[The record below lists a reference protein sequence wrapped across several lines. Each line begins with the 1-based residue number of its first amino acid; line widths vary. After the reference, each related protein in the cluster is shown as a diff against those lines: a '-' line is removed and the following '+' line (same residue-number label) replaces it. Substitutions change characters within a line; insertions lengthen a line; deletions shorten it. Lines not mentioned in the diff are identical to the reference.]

1 MIARL
6 REPNRHRRRPTV
18 IMRTS
23 APLLALAAIALV
35 AGCGGAD
42 QTASGTSTA
51 AAPAAGIA
59 HPTGARDVVVRVA
72 SGGGFVAVE
81 ANLASLPSYTLYGDG
96 TVIRTVAAP
105 AGSALALGAGA
116 APQLE
121 TGHLDEAAVQELL
134 SQAERAGLLAPGA
147 IDYGDMGSVGVADM
161 PTTTVT
167 LTTDAGTVDRAAYA
181 LGGGTVPG
189 GHDLSAAQQS
199 ARAALSGFVALTEG
213 SPADATPY
221 LPERLAVFVAP
232 WLEQPDV
239 ATDAEPAEL
248 PLAADLAAL
257 TKAGANS
264 AAGFGCTV
272 VDGEAVPKLLAATA
286 SPSPSGLWRAPGGH
300 EAYRVVVRPLLPD
313 ETGCPA

>member
-18 IMRTS
+18 IMHTS

-81 ANLASLPSYTLYGDG
+81 TNLASLPSYTLYGDG

-167 LTTDAGTVDRAAYA
+167 LAAGDAKVTRDAYG
-181 LGGGTVPG
+181 LGAGEVPG
-189 GHDLSAAQQS
+189 GHSLTAAQQ
-199 ARAALSGFVALTEG
+199 ADRAALSGFVALTEG
-213 SPADATPY
+213 TLPDAKPY
-221 LPERLAVFVAP
+221 VPERVAVFVAP
-232 WLEQPDV
+232 GLSQPQPSDG
-239 ATDAEPAEL
+239 EPATL
-248 PLAADLAAL
+248 PIGADLATLSA
-257 TKAGANS
+257 AGAGS

-272 VDGEAVPKLLAATA
+272 VEGAAVPKLLAVTA
-286 SPSPSGLWRAPGGH
+286 RPSASGLWRGPRGK
-300 EAYRVVVRPLLPD
+300 ETYRVVVRPLLPD